1 MRHIFS
7 FLLIA
12 LVAIL
17 LQPDERWFADS
28 GRSSS
33 SVALGSPSSEE
44 ASAATV
50 QDFAGAIAHQVVGI
64 VPGGSFVTDPSSP
77 TWDTPSVL
85 GSPTEGALSSVTG
98 REASASSPD
107 DESQREGLTDPT
119 DRLPAV
125 IHDKSAMAGSDP
137 RLRASTPSVHSRA
150 TLQLLGA

>member
-44 ASAATV
+44 ASAAMV
-50 QDFAGAIAHQVVGI
+50 QDFAGVSAHQVVGI

-85 GSPTEGALSSVTG
+85 GSPTEGALSSVP
-98 REASASSPD
+98 RHEASASLD
-107 DESQREGLTDPT
+107 DESHRESLGSPSA
-119 DRLPAV
+119 RLPAV
-125 IHDKSAMAGSDP
+125 IHDKSALAGSDP
-137 RLRASTPSVHSRA
+137 RLLASTPSVHPRA
-150 TLQLLGA
+150 TLQPLGA